1 MASFFEFFDLFM
13 IVVLT
18 VLWAFLP
25 NDGVALVATWFKQK
39 VVEVRRDVIIIPVH
53 RSIINA

>member
-39 VVEVRRDVIIIPVH
+39 VVEVRQRCDDNT
-53 RSIINA
+53 ST